1 MAEFLEIKVSR
12 DRLLLMKRLV
22 VLMLALA
29 LLASPSAH
37 GFFNK
42 DCKNLA
48 KRTASN
54 QAKYDKA
61 WDTYQKVLA
70 DWINAGAKVSGT
82 SVVISRIDQV
92 GNAQVKIIDDFI
104 ANRKCL
110 TNSNPSFY
118 ATQKT
123 QVTLAMRGARQVV
136 LQFDYPFREV
146 IDYTKYLKK

>member
-1 MAEFLEIKVSR
+1 
-12 DRLLLMKRLV
+12 MKK
-22 VLMLALA
+22 ALILTLSLSLIMPNPA
-29 LLASPSAH
+29 QA
-37 GFFNK
+37 FFNR

-70 DWINAGAKVSGT
+70 DWINAGAKWSGT

-118 ATQKT
+118 AIQKT
-123 QVTLAMRGARQVV
+123 EVTFAMRGARQVV
-136 LQFDYPFREV
+136 LQFDYPFREL

>member
-1 MAEFLEIKVSR
+1 MRKLIVA
-12 DRLLLMKRLV
+12 
-22 VLMLALA
+22 A
-29 LLASPSAH
+29 LLILLSSPIPSEA
-37 GFFNK
+37 FFNR

-48 KRTASN
+48 KRTATN
-54 QAKYDKA
+54 QAKYEKA

-70 DWINAGAKVSGT
+70 DWINAGAKWSGT

-118 ATQKT
+118 AIQKT
-123 QVTLAMRGARQVV
+123 EVTFAMRGARQVI
-136 LQFDYPFREV
+136 LQFDYPFREL